1 MTTGVE
7 TFASMHSPKPSA
19 FPRLLAFGLL
29 AFGVLAPARAELVVL
44 VDGSVMKAADFEA
57 DGDFA
62 RVTMPYGGR
71 ITMPIARVERVVD
84 DEWTPPE
91 PEPPPAVEAVAEAV
105 NAMAVPLR
113 FEEAKAKVPEGPYGP
128 IIFEAARRHS
138 VNPQVVAALIRQ
150 ESAGN
155 IRAVSRKGARGL
167 MQLMPAT
174 AQRFGTPKEKLY
186 DPKENIEAGIRYLA
200 WLVEQFPNDLSK
212 VLAAYNA
219 GEGAVWRYG
228 GIPPY
233 RETRN
238 YVRRIYGTL
247 GLTVTGL

>member
-1 MTTGVE
+1 
-7 TFASMHSPKPSA
+7 MHSPNSLSLA
-19 FPRLLAFGLL
+19 RLLAFGLL
-29 AFGVLAPARAELVVL
+29 AFGFLAPARAELVVL
-44 VDGSVMKAADFEA
+44 VDGSVLKVASFDAE
-57 DGDFA
+57 GDVA
-62 RVTMPYGGR
+62 RLTYPEGGR
-71 ITMPIARVERVVD
+71 ISMAIDRVERVVD
-84 DEWTPPE
+84 DEWTPPP

-105 NAMAVPLR
+105 NATAVPLR
-113 FEEAKAKVPEGPYGP
+113 FEEAQAKVPEGPYGEM
-128 IIFEAARRHS
+128 IFEASRRHKI
-138 VNPQVVAALIRQ
+138 NPQVVAALIRQ

-155 IRAVSRKGARGL
+155 PRAVSHKGARGL

-174 AQRFGTPKEKLY
+174 AQRFGVRKEKLH
-186 DPKENIEAGIRYLA
+186 DPKENIEAGIRYLS

-238 YVRRIYGTL
+238 YVRRIYGNL
-247 GLTVTGL
+247 GLAITGL

>member
-1 MTTGVE
+1 
-7 TFASMHSPKPSA
+7 MHSFKP
-19 FPRLLAFGLL
+19 FRLPSFLAFGILCAL
-29 AFGVLAPARAELVVL
+29 GATPVRAELVIL
-44 VDGSVMKAADFEA
+44 VDGNVMKVAQFEA
-57 DGDFA
+57 EGDQA
-62 RVTMPYGGR
+62 RLIFPEGGR
-71 ITMPIARVERVVD
+71 MTMSITLVDRVVD
-84 DEWTPPE
+84 DEYVPP
-91 PEPPPAVEAVAEAV
+91 PDPPPPAVEAVAEAV
-105 NAMAVPLR
+105 NATAVPLR
-113 FEEAKAKVPEGPYGP
+113 FDEAQAKVPEGPYGTM
-128 IIFEAARRHS
+128 IFEAARRHS

-150 ESAGN
+150 ESSSN
-155 IRAVSRKGARGL
+155 PRAISHKGARGL

-174 AQRFGTPKEKLY
+174 AQRFGARKEKLY
-186 DPKENIEAGIRYLA
+186 DPKENLEAGIRYLS

-233 RETRN
+233 RETQN